1 MEVDDL
7 VYIKREWVG
16 AQRMVTD
23 KTALGGSCGER
34 VLVLAK
40 IMLFRVSLI

>member
-1 MEVDDL
+1 MDFYELHIELLQLFQCLCAAGLMEVDDF

-23 KTALGGSCGER
+23 KT
-34 VLVLAK
+34 K
-40 IMLFRVSLI
+40 